1 MEQDL
6 EERGAP
12 VEERGVLMSG
22 HTVPWTLVLE
32 SPPSASNGHSWTGL
46 RWGSQGKSRSPG
58 QGQAACGRVTGL
70 CSKSAHASLGS
81 AHHSCHLVVCCAVSW
96 QWNLRSSPSRTRTHM
111 LTAQP
116 VSPEPLCPGRS
127 APSAPA
133 HCTAS

>member
-6 EERGAP
+6 EGRGAP

-58 QGQAACGRVTGL
+58 QGQAAC
-70 CSKSAHASLGS
+70 AEELGEEI
-81 AHHSCHLVVCCAVSW
+81 ATVKAG
-96 QWNLRSSPSRTRTHM
+96 TRTH
-111 LTAQP
+111 ARP
-116 VSPEPLCPGRS
+116 SFPGR
-127 APSAPA
+127 PRLRPWLL
-133 HCTAS
+133 